1 MVKFVVERSFKTGLF
16 TENQLQKKFGKA
28 VHRCHFFTTHKSKA
42 NHKGLRGIIRTLLN
56 IYGRAFLFK
65 RLITFNYEIFKSN
78 L

>member
-16 TENQLQKKFGKA
+16 TENQLQKKFDKA

-42 NHKGLRGIIRTLLN
+42 NHKGIMRTLLN
-56 IYGRAFLFK
+56 IYGRVFLFK